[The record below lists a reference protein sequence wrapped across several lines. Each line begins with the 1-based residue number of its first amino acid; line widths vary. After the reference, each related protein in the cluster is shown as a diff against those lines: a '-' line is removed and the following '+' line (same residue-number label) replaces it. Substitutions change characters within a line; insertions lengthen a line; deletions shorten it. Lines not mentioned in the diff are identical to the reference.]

1 MDGDKSGESGA
12 FLFSRR
18 VPDFCD
24 GRRSFPTNETQICT
38 VGDVSD
44 GFRSL
49 PIPYVARHRSPIIHK
64 HRVSGTDLWR
74 LSDIRAKSGIFPT
87 YENQALALPLARGHV
102 LLTEWFVKD

>member
-1 MDGDKSGESGA
+1 MVGDH
-12 FLFSRR
+12 SRQMK
-18 VPDFCD
+18 
-24 GRRSFPTNETQICT
+24 TQICT
-38 VGDVSD
+38 VGDVGD

-49 PIPYVARHRSPIIHK
+49 PIPYVAGHQSPIIHK

-87 YENQALALPLARGHV
+87 YENQALALPLARDHV